1 MKMSLLLGGV
11 AAIAMLPMQAQA
23 QTGVAE
29 GAGTPAAPNSPTP
42 QVPQPAQTPDA
53 TADGGQLQDIVVTAE
68 KTQNT
73 EQRTPIAMTVA
84 TGAELV
90 ANGVTDANAL
100 PNIAPTLNIAQNNQ
114 NTLIT
119 IRGVSSRDYTETGNP
134 AVAISIDNFYLQNG
148 TALNVGFFDLDR
160 IEVLRGPQ
168 GTLYGR
174 NATAGAINI
183 QTAKPTD
190 RLEYSAAAEYG
201 YKNQVIVEAMANLPL
216 TDTLA
221 FRVAGSVH
229 ERDAYRDNGPLVN
242 KGGNDDVSQALRAH
256 LLWEP
261 DTRFSALLTGEITH
275 VGGVGAVI
283 KNVPYA
289 DVNDD
294 DTLDV
299 GDPRNFDLNTQGF
312 IDLDIATVRGALSY
326 DFGFATLSYFGGYRN
341 QTLRRTNDQDGGV
354 DASFAFPTDQDID
367 TQNHELRI
375 ASNGDNAFGYQ
386 AGVYYF
392 KESTELLTYFQIL
405 GGAAPVNFYT
415 FDYDVEAKSYAG
427 FGQVYWKPIENLKIS
442 AGARYTQEEKTQ
454 VGYNDIAGTFTQLD
468 NDYDEGKDTYHLG
481 VDYQVTPRNLVYAK
495 FDTGF
500 KAGGFQN
507 GFNYGP
513 ETIKAY
519 EIGTKNR
526 FFGNTL
532 ELNADAFLYNYSDLQ
547 TQQNDPATAI
557 SRIFNAGKARI
568 WGVEVEANWLLTPN
582 DRIDASVNYLHARY
596 TDFLNNG
603 VQFEG
608 NALPQAPDWSLQGG
622 YQHDFFIGNGK
633 LTARVQ
639 SRFQSRSFFS
649 FRNIAQEQQDEYTKT
664 DFSITYVPAGA
675 GLSLSAYVRNIED
688 STILTTAE
696 EASYAGGYLV
706 QFADPRTWGGR
717 VSVRF

>member
-1 MKMSLLLGGV
+1 MMKTSLLMRGV

-23 QTGVAE
+23 QIGSPTE
-29 GAGTPAAPNSPTP
+29 PAAPNSSTP

-216 TDTLA
+216 TETLRL
-221 FRVAGSVH
+221 RVAGSVH
-229 ERDAYRDNGPLVN
+229 ERDAYRDNGPLVD

-261 DTRFSALLTGEITH
+261 DSRFSALLTGEVTH

-283 KNVPYA
+283 KNIPYA
-289 DVNDD
+289 DVRDD
-294 DTLDV
+294 GTLSL
-299 GDPRNFDLNTQGF
+299 GDPRRWDLNTQGF
-312 IDLDIATVRGALSY
+312 IDLDIATVRTALNY
-326 DFGFATLSYFGGYRN
+326 DFGGATVSYFGGYRN
-341 QTLRRTNDQDGGV
+341 QTLRRRNDQDGGT
-354 DASFAFPTDQDID
+354 AYNYAFPTDQKID
-367 TQNHELRI
+367 TWNHELRI
-375 ASNGDNAFGYQ
+375 ASNSENAFGYQ
-386 AGVYYF
+386 AGLYYF
-392 KESTELLTYFQIL
+392 EESTDLQTFFQVL
-405 GGAAPVNFYT
+405 GGAEPIDFYT
-415 FDYDVEAKSYAG
+415 FDYDVKAKSYAA
-427 FGQVYWKPIENLKIS
+427 FGQVYWKPIEDLKIS

-454 VGYNDIAGTFTQLD
+454 VGYNIVSPAPRLD
-468 NDYDEGKDTYHLG
+468 LDQKYDGGKDTYHLG
-481 VDYQVTPRNLVYAK
+481 VDYQVTPRNLIYAK
-495 FDTGF
+495 VDTGF

-507 GFNYGP
+507 GFTYDP
-513 ETIKAY
+513 ETITAY
-519 EIGTKNR
+519 EIGSKNR

-532 ELNADAFLYNYSDLQ
+532 ELNADAFLYNYTNLQ
-547 TQQNDPATAI
+547 TQQNDPDTTI

-568 WGVEVEANWLLTPN
+568 WGVEVEANWLLSPN

-596 TDFLNNG
+596 TDFLQG
-603 VQFEG
+603 TVQYEG

-639 SRFQSRSFFS
+639 SRFQSRSYFS

-664 DFSITYVPAGA
+664 DFSITYVPEGS

-706 QFADPRTWGGR
+706 QFADPRTWGAR
-717 VSVRF
+717 VAYRF